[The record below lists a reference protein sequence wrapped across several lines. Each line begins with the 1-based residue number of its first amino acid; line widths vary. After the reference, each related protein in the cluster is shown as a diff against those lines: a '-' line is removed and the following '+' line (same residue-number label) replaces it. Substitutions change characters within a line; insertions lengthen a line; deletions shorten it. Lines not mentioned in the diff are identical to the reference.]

1 MQYRRFKD
9 TYAVRVDLGEE
20 ILTSLRKLCEAERI
34 ALAHVQ
40 AIGASCHAELGVYD
54 LETREYR
61 REELDS
67 FMEILSLSGN
77 ITAMDG
83 KPYIHLHATL
93 ADQNHVLHGGHVLSI
108 RVGATCEMFV
118 NVLDGT
124 VSRKRNDE
132 LGINLWDF

>member
-1 MQYRRFKD
+1 MQYRRFND
-9 TYAVRVDLGEE
+9 IYAVRVDLGEE
-20 ILTSLRKLCEAERI
+20 ILTSLRKLCEAEHI
-34 ALAHVQ
+34 ALAQVQ
-40 AIGASCHAELGVYD
+40 AIGASCHAEIGVYD

-118 NVLDGT
+118 RVLDAT
-124 VSRKRNDE
+124 VGRERNDE

>member
-1 MQYRRFKD
+1 MQYRRFND
-9 TYAVRVDLGEE
+9 IYAVRVDLGEE
-20 ILTSLRKLCEAERI
+20 ILTSLRKLCEAEHL
-34 ALAHVQ
+34 ALAQVQ
-40 AIGASCHAELGVYD
+40 AIGASCLAEIGVYD
-54 LETREYR
+54 LDTREYR

-118 NVLDGT
+118 RVLDGT
-124 VSRKRNDE
+124 VGRERNDE